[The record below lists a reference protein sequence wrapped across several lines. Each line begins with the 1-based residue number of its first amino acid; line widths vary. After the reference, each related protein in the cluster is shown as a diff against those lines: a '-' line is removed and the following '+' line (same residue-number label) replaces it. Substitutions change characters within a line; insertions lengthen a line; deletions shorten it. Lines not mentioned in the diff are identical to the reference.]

1 MGRNQ
6 AGIGKQG
13 KVYEVIFTNRARKD
27 LKSIPQKDRQDVLSK
42 IQWLA
47 ENADSI
53 KHEKMTGHPEYSLHV
68 GQFRILYLLDRER
81 HRITIQFIGK
91 HDEVYRRLARR

>member
-6 AGIGKQG
+6 AGVGRQKAA
-13 KVYEVIFTNRARKD
+13 YEVVFTNRARKD
-27 LKSIPQKDRQDVLSK
+27 LKSIPQKDRQDILSK

-47 ENADSI
+47 RNAATI
-53 KHEKMTGHPEYSLHV
+53 KHERMMGHPECSLHA
-68 GQFRILYLLDRER
+68 GQFRILYLIDHELK
-81 HRITIQFIGK
+81 RITIQFIGK

>member
-13 KVYEVIFTNRARKD
+13 KVYEVTFTNRAHKD
-27 LKSIPQKDRQDVLSK
+27 LKSIPQKDCQGTLSK

-53 KHEKMTGHPEYSLHV
+53 RHEKMTGYPESSLHV
-68 GQFRILYLLDRER
+68 RQFRILDLLDCER
-81 HRITIQFIGK
+81 HCITI
-91 HDEVYRRLARR
+91 

>member
-1 MGRNQ
+1 
-6 AGIGKQG
+6 
-13 KVYEVIFTNRARKD
+13 
-27 LKSIPQKDRQDVLSK
+27 LSK

-47 ENADSI
+47 KNADSI
-53 KHEKMTGHPEYSLHV
+53 KHERMTGHPEYSLHV
-68 GQFRILYLLDRER
+68 GQFRVLYLLDRER